1 MILGTVL
8 TGPFLWSPSAPFK
21 SLLNLYSLLLGI
33 WLATFSGA
41 NLLLLERGGRLSGL
55 SGLGSS
61 RASSELD
68 NAPPSRFDINRVR
81 RTILGIVQFLE
92 TLRRHMEVAS
102 ELSVRKNSHPIA
114 YVSGVVQPIL
124 KG

>member
-1 MILGTVL
+1 MLPSRAFSISIL
-8 TGPFLWSPSAPFK
+8 
-21 SLLNLYSLLLGI
+21 LLLGI

-61 RASSELD
+61 PEPSSELD

-81 RTILGIVQFLE
+81 
-92 TLRRHMEVAS
+92 
-102 ELSVRKNSHPIA
+102 
-114 YVSGVVQPIL
+114 
-124 KG
+124 